1 MQGSG
6 FNAALNS
13 LFDMVRSLLYLIR
26 NKYNEKVKGNLV
38 KYEPVIGLE
47 VHAQLLTRSKIFCG
61 CSTTFGEEPNTQT
74 CPVCTGQPGSL
85 PVINRKAV
93 EFAIKLGLATSCRI
107 APYSLFARKNY
118 FYPDLPKGYQISM
131 YEFPLAE
138 DGFIEI
144 MLHGQKKRIQII
156 RIHLE
161 EDAGKLKHGE
171 APETASFSYVDFNRT
186 GVPLVEIVSGPDIR
200 SPEEAGD
207 YLRKLRAILQYLEI
221 CTGDMEKGTF
231 RCDANVSVRPKSQEE
246 FGTRTELKNM
256 NSFRHVERALEYEIK
271 RQITMLGEGED
282 VVQET
287 RFWDVDQGITIT
299 MRGKEEAHDYR
310 YFPDPDLV
318 PLRIDGKWVEEIRK
332 GLPELPDE
340 KKERF
345 VRQYQIPEYDAEILT
360 STKPLSA
367 YYEETVSLFHEP
379 KTVSNWMMGDLLR
392 ELKRDEREIDQ
403 CPVTPKHLADMLSM
417 TKIQAISGKIAKD
430 VFEEMYR
437 TGAYPQDI
445 VKEKGW
451 MQILDEGEIQ
461 KAIEKAMEANPK
473 QVEDYRKGKEK
484 LFGFF
489 VGEVMKQTQGK
500 ANPKLVNELL
510 KKKLK

>member
-1 MQGSG
+1 M
-6 FNAALNS
+6 
-13 LFDMVRSLLYLIR
+13 
-26 NKYNEKVKGNLV
+26 E
-38 KYEPVIGLE
+38 YEPVIGLE
-47 VHAQLLTRSKIFCG
+47 VHAQLETRSKIFCG

-85 PVINRKAV
+85 PVVNRKAV

-131 YEFPLAE
+131 YEHPLAE
-138 DGFIEI
+138 EGFIEI
-144 MLHGQKKRIQII
+144 MLQGKKKRIQII
-156 RIHLE
+156 RIHME

-171 APETASFSYVDFNRT
+171 TPETELFSYVDFNRT
-186 GVPLVEIVSGPDIR
+186 GVPLAEIVSGPDIR

-207 YLRKLRAILQYLEI
+207 YLRKLRSILQYLEI

-231 RCDANVSVRPKSQEE
+231 RCDANVSVRPKGRSE

-271 RQITMLGEGED
+271 RQIALLEDGEE

-287 RFWDVDQGITIT
+287 RLWDVDQGITVS

-318 PLRIDGKWVEEIRK
+318 PLRIDEQWIEKIRK
-332 GLPELPDE
+332 RLPELPDE

-345 VRQYQIPEYDAEILT
+345 VRQYKIPEYDAEILT
-360 STKPLSA
+360 STKA
-367 YYEETVSLFHEP
+367 MANYFEESVSFFPEP

-392 ELKRDEREIDQ
+392 ELKRDEREIDH
-403 CPVTPKHLADMLSM
+403 CPVTPKHLAEMLSM
-417 TKIQAISGKIAKD
+417 IKEGTISGKIAKD

-437 TGAYPQDI
+437 TGEYPQDI

-451 MQILDEGEIQ
+451 IQILDEGEIE
-461 KAIEKAMEANPK
+461 KAIEKVMEANPK

-484 LFGFF
+484 IFGFF
-489 VGEVMKQTQGK
+489 VGEVMKQTKGK

-510 KKKLK
+510 KKKLKEDG

>member
-1 MQGSG
+1 M
-6 FNAALNS
+6 
-13 LFDMVRSLLYLIR
+13 
-26 NKYNEKVKGNLV
+26 E
-38 KYEPVIGLE
+38 YEPVIGLE

-61 CSTTFGEEPNTQT
+61 CSTAFGEEPNTLT

-85 PVINRKAV
+85 PVVNRKAV
-93 EFAIKLGLATSCRI
+93 EFAIKLGLATSCQI

-118 FYPDLPKGYQISM
+118 FYPDLPKGYQISQ
-131 YEFPLAE
+131 YEYPLAE
-138 DGFIEI
+138 KGFIEFVSQ
-144 MLHGQKKRIQII
+144 GQKKRTDII
-156 RIHLE
+156 RIHME

-171 APETASFSYVDFNRT
+171 TPETASFSYVDFNRT

-200 SPEEAGD
+200 SPGEAGD

-221 CTGDMEKGTF
+221 STGNMEEGSF
-231 RCDANVSVRPKSQEE
+231 RCDANVSVRPKGQKE

-256 NSFRHVERALEYEIK
+256 NSFRHVEKALEYEIK
-271 RQITMLGEGED
+271 RQISVLEDGEE

-287 RFWDVDQGITIT
+287 RLWDASQGITVS

-318 PLRIDGKWVEEIRK
+318 PLRIDETWIEEIRK
-332 GLPELPDE
+332 GLPELPGE
-340 KKERF
+340 KKDRF
-345 VRQYQIPEYDAEILT
+345 VREYQIPEYDAEILT
-360 STKPLSA
+360 STKA
-367 YYEETVSLFHEP
+367 MANYYEECVRLFPEP

-392 ELKRDEREIDQ
+392 ELKQDEKEIDQ
-403 CPVTPKHLADMLSM
+403 SLLTPQHLSEMLSM
-417 TKIQAISGKIAKD
+417 IKQGTISGKIAKD

-437 TGAYPQDI
+437 TGERPVKI

-451 MQILDEGEIQ
+451 VQILDEGEI
-461 KAIEKAMEANPK
+461 KRVIERVMQANPK
-473 QVEDYRKGKEK
+473 QVEDYKKGKER

-489 VGEVMKQTQGK
+489 VGEVMKETQGK

-510 KKKLK
+510 KEKLKG

>member
-1 MQGSG
+1 
-6 FNAALNS
+6 
-13 LFDMVRSLLYLIR
+13 
-26 NKYNEKVKGNLV
+26 V

-85 PVINRKAV
+85 PVVNRKAV

-107 APYSLFARKNY
+107 APHSLFARKNY

-144 MLHGQKKRIQII
+144 MVDGQKKRIQIV
-156 RIHLE
+156 RIHME

-171 APETASFSYVDFNRT
+171 TPETASFSYVDFNRT

-231 RCDANVSVRPKSQEE
+231 RCDANVSVRPKGQTE

-256 NSFRHVERALEYEIK
+256 NSFRHVEKALEYEIR
-271 RQITMLGEGED
+271 RQIAVLEDGEE

-287 RFWDVDQGITIT
+287 RLWDVGQGVTIS

-318 PLRIDGKWVEEIRK
+318 PLRIDEKWVEEIRK

-360 STKPLSA
+360 SSKPLSG
-367 YYEETVSLFHEP
+367 YYEKTVKSFNEP
-379 KTVSNWMMGDLLR
+379 KIVSNWVMGDLLR
-392 ELKRDEREIDQ
+392 ELKRDEKEIDQ
-403 CPVTPKHLADMLSM
+403 CRVTPKHLAEMLQM
-417 TKIQAISGKIAKD
+417 IKKGTISGKIAKE
-430 VFEEMYR
+430 VFEEMYQ
-437 TGAYPQDI
+437 TGASPEDI

-451 MQILDEGEIQ
+451 TQILDEREIE
-461 KAIEKAMEANPK
+461 KAIEKAMEAHPK

-510 KKKLK
+510 KKKLKEG

>member
-1 MQGSG
+1 
-6 FNAALNS
+6 
-13 LFDMVRSLLYLIR
+13 V
-26 NKYNEKVKGNLV
+26 E
-38 KYEPVIGLE
+38 YEPVIGLE

-61 CSTTFGEEPNTQT
+61 CSTAFGEEPNSLT

-85 PVINRKAV
+85 PVVNRKAV

-107 APYSLFARKNY
+107 AHDSLFARKNY

-131 YEFPLAE
+131 YEYPLAE

-144 MLHGQKKRIQII
+144 MVEGRKKRIQII
-156 RIHLE
+156 RIHME

-171 APETASFSYVDFNRT
+171 TPETLSFSFVDFNRT

-200 SPEEAGD
+200 SPLEAGD

-231 RCDANVSVRPKSQEE
+231 RCDANVSVRPKGQKE
-246 FGTRTELKNM
+246 FGIRTELKNM
-256 NSFRHVERALEYEIK
+256 NSFRHVEKALEYEIK
-271 RQITMLGEGED
+271 RQTAMLEDGEK

-287 RFWDVDQGITIT
+287 RLWDVDQGITIS

-318 PLRIDGKWVEEIRK
+318 PLRIEEKWVEEIRK
-332 GLPELPDE
+332 SLPELPDE

-345 VRQYQIPEYDAEILT
+345 VKIYQIPEYDAEILT
-360 STKPLSA
+360 STKA
-367 YYEETVSLFHEP
+367 MATYYEESVRLFPEP
-379 KTVSNWMMGDLLR
+379 KTVSNWMMGELLR
-392 ELKRDEREIDQ
+392 ELKHDEREIDQ
-403 CPVTPKHLADMLSM
+403 CPVTPKHLAEMLSM
-417 TKIQAISGKIAKD
+417 IKEGTISGKIAKD

-437 TGAYPQDI
+437 SGEHPEKI
-445 VKEKGW
+445 VRDKGW
-451 MQILDEGEIQ
+451 IQILDKEEIE
-461 KAIEKAMEANPK
+461 KAIGRAMEANPK

-484 LFGFF
+484 IFGFF
-489 VGEVMKQTQGK
+489 VGEVMKQTKGK

-510 KKKLK
+510 RKKLKG

>member
-1 MQGSG
+1 LTSEGVYYI
-6 FNAALNS
+6 FNRH
-13 LFDMVRSLLYLIR
+13 FIER
-26 NKYNEKVKGNLV
+26 GNLV
-38 KYEPVIGLE
+38 EYEPVIGLE

-61 CSTTFGEEPNTQT
+61 CSTSFGEEPNSQT

-85 PVINRKAV
+85 PVVNRKAV
-93 EFAIKLGLATSCRI
+93 EFSIKLGLATSCRI
-107 APYSLFARKNY
+107 APFSLFARKNY

-131 YEFPLAE
+131 YEYPLAE
-138 DGFIEI
+138 NGFVEI
-144 MLHGQKKRIQII
+144 MFEGQRRRIHII
-156 RIHLE
+156 RIHME

-171 APETASFSYVDFNRT
+171 TPETASFSYVDFNRT

-200 SPEEAGD
+200 SPQEAGD

-231 RCDANVSVRPKSQEE
+231 RCDANVSVRPKGQKE

-256 NSFRHVERALEYEIK
+256 NSFRHVEKALEYEIK
-271 RQITMLGEGED
+271 RQIALLEDGEE

-287 RFWDVDQGITIT
+287 RLWDVGQGVTIS

-318 PLRIDGKWVEEIRK
+318 PLRVEQKWVEEIRK
-332 GLPELPDE
+332 SLPELPDE

-345 VRQYQIPEYDAEILT
+345 VQQYQIPEYDAEILT
-360 STKPLSA
+360 STKSLSA

-379 KTVSNWMMGDLLR
+379 KTVSNWVMGDLLR

-403 CPVTPKHLADMLSM
+403 CPVTPQHLADMLAM
-417 TKIQAISGKIAKD
+417 TKTQTISGKIAKD

-437 TGAYPQDI
+437 TGERPEKI
-445 VKEKGW
+445 VRDRGW
-451 MQILDEGEIQ
+451 VQILDEGEIE
-461 KAIEKAMEANPK
+461 KAIEKAIDANPK
-473 QVEDYRKGKEK
+473 QVEDYRKGKDK

-489 VGEVMKQTQGK
+489 VGEVMKQTKGK

-510 KKKLK
+510 KKKLKGGD

>member
-1 MQGSG
+1 M
-6 FNAALNS
+6 
-13 LFDMVRSLLYLIR
+13 
-26 NKYNEKVKGNLV
+26 E
-38 KYEPVIGLE
+38 YEPVIGLE
-47 VHAQLLTRSKIFCG
+47 VHAQLLTQSKIFCG
-61 CSTTFGEEPNTQT
+61 CSTAFGKEPNTLI

-85 PVINRKAV
+85 PVVNRKAV
-93 EFAIKLGLATSCRI
+93 EYAIKLGLATSCRI

-131 YEFPLAE
+131 YEYPLAE
-138 DGFIEI
+138 NGFIEI
-144 MLHGQKKRIQII
+144 MVQGQKRRISII
-156 RIHLE
+156 RIHME

-171 APETASFSYVDFNRT
+171 TFEKASYSYVDFNRT
-186 GVPLVEIVSGPDIR
+186 GVPLVEIVSGPDIQ

-221 CTGDMEKGTF
+221 STGNMEEGSF
-231 RCDANVSVRPKSQEE
+231 RCDANVSVRPKGQKA

-256 NSFRHVERALEYEIK
+256 NSFRHVEKALDYEIR
-271 RQITMLGEGED
+271 RQVEILKSGGE

-287 RFWDVDQGITIT
+287 RLWDVNQGITIS

-318 PLRIDGKWVEEIRK
+318 PLRIDESWIEKIRK
-332 GLPELPDE
+332 SLPELPE
-340 KKERF
+340 KKKERF
-345 VRQYQIPEYDAEILT
+345 IREYQLPEYDAEILT
-360 STKPLSA
+360 STKA
-367 YYEETVSLFHEP
+367 MANYFEECLDFFPEP

-403 CPVTPKHLADMLSM
+403 CPVTPKHLAEMLLM
-417 TKIQAISGKIAKD
+417 IKDGTISGKIAKD

-437 TGAYPQDI
+437 TGEFPKEI
-445 VKEKGW
+445 VKAKGW
-451 MQILDEGEIQ
+451 TQILDQAEIEQ
-461 KAIEKAMEANPK
+461 AIERVISANPK

-484 LFGFF
+484 VFGFF
-489 VGEVMKQTQGK
+489 VGEVMKQTKGK

-510 KKKLK
+510 KKRLKD

>member
-1 MQGSG
+1 
-6 FNAALNS
+6 
-13 LFDMVRSLLYLIR
+13 V
-26 NKYNEKVKGNLV
+26 E
-38 KYEPVIGLE
+38 YEPIIGLE
-47 VHAQLLTRSKIFCG
+47 VHAQLLTQSKIFCG
-61 CSTTFGEEPNTQT
+61 CSTTFGEDPNTLT

-85 PVINRKAV
+85 PVLNRKAV

-144 MLHGQKKRIQII
+144 VNQGQKKRIKII
-156 RIHLE
+156 RIHME

-171 APETASFSYVDFNRT
+171 TPETASSSFVDFNRT

-200 SPEEAGD
+200 SPQEAGD

-221 CTGDMEKGTF
+221 STGNMEEGSF
-231 RCDANVSVRPKSQEE
+231 RCDANVSVRPKGQKE

-271 RQITMLGEGED
+271 RQIAALEEGEA

-287 RFWDVDQGITIT
+287 RLWDTDQGITIS

-318 PLRIDGKWVEEIRK
+318 PLRIDEPWVEEIRNS
-332 GLPELPDE
+332 LPELPNE

-345 VRQYQIPEYDAEILT
+345 VRDYGIPEYDAEILT
-360 STKPLSA
+360 STKAMAS
-367 YYEETVSLFHEP
+367 YYEESVRRFSEP
-379 KTVSNWMMGDLLR
+379 KIVSNWMMGDLLR
-392 ELKRDEREIDQ
+392 ELKRDEKDIEQ
-403 CPVTPKHLADMLSM
+403 SLLTPSHLAEMLSM
-417 TKIQAISGKIAKD
+417 IKEGTISGKIAKD
-430 VFEEMYR
+430 VFEEMYQ
-437 TGAYPQDI
+437 TGERPSKI
-445 VKEKGW
+445 VKDKGW
-451 MQILDEGEIQ
+451 VQILDEAEII
-461 KAIEKAMEANPK
+461 KAIEKVMKANPR
-473 QVEDYRKGKEK
+473 QVEDYQKGKEK
-484 LFGFF
+484 IFGFF
-489 VGEVMKQTQGK
+489 VGEVMKEMKGK
-500 ANPKLVNELL
+500 GNPKLVNELL
-510 KKKLK
+510 KKKLKE